1 MDHFDK
7 LTDTIAAIATGMTDA
22 GISIIRISG
31 PDAIKISDKVF
42 KASCKKSL
50 SALSSNTI
58 NFGHVYDG
66 KDLIDQVLCSVF
78 RAPKSYTGEDTV
90 EINCH
95 GGRYVTQRILDI
107 VLKNGARLAEPGEFT
122 KRSFLN
128 GKKDLSEAE
137 AVMDIISAKNEFALL
152 NSQRLL
158 RGNVRKEIKELREK
172 ILYETAYIESALDDP
187 EHFDLSDYSKDLRFK
202 VKEII
207 CRIEKLIENSKNG
220 KLRKDGISTVLVGK
234 PNAGKSSFMNMLLGE
249 DRAIV
254 TSTAGTTRDVLSETV
269 RIGDIVLNITDTAG
283 IRDTGDEIEKIG
295 VTKAKE
301 YAKSADLL
309 LYMVDSSVPL
319 DENDDDI
326 IEMMHDRHF
335 MVLMN
340 KSDLKTCVTLE
351 ELKDIF
357 GDDVIIINISA
368 TENLGMDKFE
378 KALKEMFFKNDFLL
392 NDEIVITN
400 TRQASEL
407 QSALDSLNL
416 VLKSIDD
423 QMPEDFYSIDLTNAY
438 THLGLIIGE
447 QIDDDLADEIFSKFC
462 MGK

>member
-187 EHFDLSDYSKDLRFK
+187 EHFDLSDYPKELRFK

-295 VTKAKE
+295 VIKAKE
-301 YAKSADLL
+301 
-309 LYMVDSSVPL
+309 
-319 DENDDDI
+319 
-326 IEMMHDRHF
+326 
-335 MVLMN
+335 
-340 KSDLKTCVTLE
+340 
-351 ELKDIF
+351 
-357 GDDVIIINISA
+357 
-368 TENLGMDKFE
+368 
-378 KALKEMFFKNDFLL
+378 
-392 NDEIVITN
+392 
-400 TRQASEL
+400 
-407 QSALDSLNL
+407 
-416 VLKSIDD
+416 
-423 QMPEDFYSIDLTNAY
+423 
-438 THLGLIIGE
+438 
-447 QIDDDLADEIFSKFC
+447 
-462 MGK
+462 